1 MTKVTMTARA
11 LPRSADERLCTDSA
25 LIDDWHV
32 VAFSGDLQPG
42 SVQPVRLLG
51 RELVMWRDQ
60 AGSAHVWEDLCIH
73 RGSRL
78 SKGCVVDD
86 TVVCPYHGWRYD
98 GSGACVLIPATPSQT
113 PPTKARAFSY
123 RVAERYGFIWASLGD
138 PPHDIPE
145 FPEWQDEG
153 FVKVHAGPYLWRS
166 SGFRSVENFLDATH
180 FPFVHAGVNGVMSEP
195 DEIGDYEVIEDER
208 GLRSTEIQVFQ
219 PYGDPREVPV
229 HVGYS
234 YRCMRP
240 LVAYFS
246 KRVEVADKTSKYASD
261 PRDRF
266 CTFFTAQ
273 PIDETSCCIRI
284 CTARNFSPELTVAD
298 VHRRQDLVYSQDRDI
313 VETQRPE
320 RIPLDL
326 REELHHRTDR
336 LGFQY
341 RRWLDRLQITYGA
354 V

>member
-1 MTKVTMTARA
+1 MKPTQVPIIHRSLDDGDACTDRA
-11 LPRSADERLCTDSA
+11 LL
-25 LIDDWHV
+25 DDWHV
-32 VAFSGDLQPG
+32 VGFSQELQPG
-42 SVQPVRLLG
+42 AVAAARLLG
-51 RELVMWRDQ
+51 RELVMWRDRDG
-60 AGSAHVWEDLCIH
+60 AAHVWEDLCIH

-78 SKGCVVDD
+78 SKGCIVDD

-98 GSGACVLIPATPSQT
+98 ATATCVLIPATPRQP
-113 PPTKARAFSY
+113 PPTKARAFPY
-123 RVAERYGFIWASLGD
+123 RTTERYGFVWASLGN
-138 PPHDIPE
+138 PLHGVPE
-145 FPEWQDEG
+145 FPEWDDAD
-153 FVKVHAGPYLWRS
+153 FIKVHTGPYLWKS

-180 FPFVHAGVNGVMSEP
+180 FPFVHAGVNGVTSAP
-195 DEIGDYEVIEDER
+195 DEIEDYQVFQDES
-208 GLRSTEIQVFQ
+208 GLRTTEIRLFQ

-246 KRVEVADKTSKYASD
+246 KRVEVADAASACPGD

-273 PIDETSCCIRI
+273 PLDEATCCIRI
-284 CTARNFSPELTVAD
+284 CTARNFSPELTEAD
-298 VHRRQDLVYSQDRDI
+298 VHRRQDLVYTQDREI

-336 LGFQY
+336 LGQQY
-341 RRWLDRLQITYGA
+341 RRWLGALGITYGA